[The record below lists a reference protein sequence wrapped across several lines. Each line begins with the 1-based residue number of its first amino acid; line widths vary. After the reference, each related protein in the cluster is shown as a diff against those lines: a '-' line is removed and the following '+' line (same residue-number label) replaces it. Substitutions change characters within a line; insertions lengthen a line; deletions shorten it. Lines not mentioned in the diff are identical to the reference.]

1 MLSYKFQNPFK
12 IVFFLT
18 FLFRFSS
25 VAQSPSETKVA
36 FKMDVAADATPSV
49 LARVLQAETQPIS
62 EIVFEKGVYHFYP
75 DRALEVFCN
84 ISNHNDVFVYTA
96 FPLFNLKNLTI
107 DGQGSTFIF
116 HGLMVPFLVDKSENI
131 HIKNV
136 SIDWATPFHSEGL
149 VVANN
154 PKEKSFDLEISDK
167 YPYEIR
173 NNQLI
178 FIKEYYEHS
187 LGQSILFDP
196 KTRATTFQTENY
208 TPLTTF
214 QKNSIK
220 YKTNTVKYKYKTDPR
235 APENQRIGRED
246 KLLCKEIQPGLVR
259 IFNHAKDL
267 PPVGNILVSKGEQ
280 GQNRVA
286 PAIRVTAS
294 KNFMGTN
301 VNVYHAGGMGLIVE
315 NTTNIRLEDFNI
327 LPSEGR
333 VISTTADATH
343 FVGCKGKIDINHC
356 TFQNQLDDA
365 VNIHGTYQEVVEVL
379 GKNKLGIR
387 MGHFQ
392 QGGFKIGMPND
403 KIGLVRLNDS
413 FFNYTTLTLQSIQEI
428 NKRYQILTFNEPIPA
443 QIKVGDYIE
452 NLDAY
457 PEVSI
462 KNCTISRNRARGL
475 LLSSPKKTV
484 IENNYFSTEMEAIL
498 VPVESGFW
506 FELGSALDLTIRNN
520 TFQDCVASGQN
531 RGVIRFVTDDENEH
545 IAFKNV
551 HITNNT
557 FNHFDNLIL
566 EVSNTDNLTFTSNTI
581 TNSGNYKM
589 LFPDNPVIKVRASK
603 NLIFEKNKINT
614 KSKSV
619 FQTDEKVPRKT
630 Y

>member
-25 VAQSPSETKVA
+25 VAQSPSETKVT
-36 FKMDVAADATPSV
+36 FKMDVSADATPSV

-75 DRALEVFCN
+75 DKALEVFCN

-116 HGLMVPFLVDKSENI
+116 HGLMIPFLVDKSENI

-294 KNFMGTN
+294 KSFMGTN

-343 FVGCKGKIDINHC
+343 FVGCRGKIDINHC

-392 QGGFKIGMPND
+392 QGGFKIGVPND

-413 FFNYTTLTLQSIQEI
+413 FFSYTTLTLQSIQEI

-506 FELGSALDLTIRNN
+506 FESGSALDLTIRNN
-520 TFQDCVASGQN
+520 TFQDCVTSDQN

-545 IAFKNV
+545 VAFKNV

-581 TNSGNYKM
+581 TNSGNFKM
-589 LFPDNPVIKVRASK
+589 LFPENPVIKVRASK
-603 NLIFEKNKINT
+603 NLIFEKNKIST

>member
-506 FELGSALDLTIRNN
+506 FESGSALDLTIRNN
-520 TFQDCVASGQN
+520 TFQDCVTSGQN